1 MGTKFY
7 KVLILRA
14 ERLRKIGTGRFLTIF
29 FLYIAG
35 CISAYSQTTL
45 PFTQIPVSSPEI
57 IGPGRGSNDWMNAQ
71 MVTIPSNGSPDSSV
85 DTYFRFAWIDIQDY
99 NTGAF
104 TWTYFDSKIQWAID
118 NGKKFGFGVMGHYPG
133 AGRETLN
140 GADICYPL
148 TVHNAMQ
155 AEPVFKDN
163 IDTSPDYPG
172 YNSWTP
178 NWNAPSFRSSYNA
191 MMNAVIAHLKSTTYK
206 GVLEYNAVG
215 IVDIRTIGST
225 GEWTVYNT
233 NTNPS
238 YMPTNS
244 IATTANEIQF
254 IDDMVS
260 EFPDKQLVICNAAV
274 NGMSTVDGVDPA
286 VGYHVFTTSN
296 SVGKIGLRRDCTG
309 ETDSWIHTWF
319 ENNPIVYNGIV
330 FKTAIM
336 NMYQTAP
343 WIGEPCSCC
352 TNDANGLQ
360 YGDLPRQIS
369 FYHMVSFG
377 NGNSSGLSTQ
387 TQDSVRQASKNAG
400 YRLIITGGN
409 MTTTLTSGGAFN
421 ITLNWQNIG
430 VTPTYEN
437 WNVVYELRKSDG
449 TVAWTGNSAFQLK
462 LFLPNS
468 TATPASDNFTL
479 SAVPAGT
486 YGMYLIIRDPS
497 GYRKKPMPLAIT
509 GMNSDGSYLLRG
521 NITVAAGSGNQP
533 PVANAGANQ
542 TITLPTSTVS
552 LTGSGTDV
560 SGTITTYAW
569 SKLSGPAGGTI
580 SSPATANTNITGL
593 VQGVYVYKLLLTD
606 NLSDTGSATV
616 QITVNAAVVSQPPV
630 ANAGANQTITLPT
643 SIVTLNGSGTDAS
656 GTITTYAW
664 TKSSGPSGGTISSP
678 ATANTNIT
686 GLVQGVYVYKLLIT
700 DNLGNTGSATIQIT
714 VNAAVVNQPPVANA
728 GANQTITLPTSIV
741 TLNGSGT
748 DTDGTIASYA
758 WSEISGPTS
767 DAITSPATASTSITG
782 LTQGVYQYQLKVT
795 DNQGAVGM
803 DTVQITVNAAVVNQP
818 PIAKAGPDQ
827 TITLPT
833 NSVTLNGSASSDPDG
848 TIVSYLW
855 TKISGPAQFNIVN
868 STSANTIV
876 NNLTAGSYSFQLKVT
891 DNGGAIA
898 MDTIKIIVDAA
909 PVNQP
914 PVANAGANIS
924 ITLPTNVANLNGSAS
939 TDPDGT
945 ISAYAWSQVSGPSTA
960 TIATATSA
968 NTTISGLVQGSYVF
982 ALKVTDN
989 SGATNSDSITVTV
1002 NPAPNIPPVANAG
1015 TSKTITLPTNSTNLD
1030 GSLSSDP
1037 DGSIVSYS
1045 WVQISGPS
1053 TSTIL
1058 GGTLSI
1064 ATATNLVAGVYTFQ
1078 LTVTDNSGAST
1089 KANVKITVTNPGT
1102 QPPIANAGADQ
1113 TITLPTNSVTID
1125 GSGSSAPSGNIVSY
1139 TWTEKSGPSSVSL
1152 NNTAQNTLNNL
1163 QAGVYVFAL
1172 TVTDNNNATGTD
1184 SVIITVNPAAN
1195 IPPVANPGPSIS
1207 LTLPTNSTTL
1217 NGTSSYD
1224 PDGTISSYSWTR
1236 VSGPNTPSASGA
1248 NTATLSLSGLIA
1260 GQYSY
1265 RLTVTDNSGASSSA
1279 LANIIVAPAPNIP
1292 PVANA
1297 GTNQTITAPANSVIL
1312 NGSSSYDP
1320 DGTITA
1326 YNWVTVS
1333 GPGSITINNSNTATP
1348 SVVGLQPG
1356 VYTFQLTVTDN
1367 NGATATDQ
1375 VFVTV
1380 LPQVVLPNQAP
1391 VANAGSNQT
1400 ITLPVN
1406 TASLNGTSSFDPDGT
1421 ISTYAWSQISGPSA
1435 AVITGA
1441 NTSTPTISQ
1450 LIVGQYVYQLT
1461 VTDNNGATNSDQ
1473 VTITVN
1479 PGVAKV
1485 DMPPV
1490 ANAGPSDTITMPNNT
1505 YMLDASQSTDPDGT
1519 ITSYQWQEIGGP
1531 NTVTSSTMTGAQ
1543 VSISGLTV
1551 GQYEFQVTVTDNTGA
1566 TGTATMNL
1574 TVEAGLTSTDK
1585 LAVFPNPA
1593 TDQIHERISSTVTGT
1608 VKISVYDMN
1617 GRLVLSKQIDKS
1629 SESIIE
1635 TMNVS
1640 SLASGMYTIQINIA
1654 NQKTMV
1660 TKFIKN

>member
-1 MGTKFY
+1 MRIKFY
-7 KVLILRA
+7 KARNNQCSRRGIEQSGRILAILLFIILRS
-14 ERLRKIGTGRFLTIF
+14 
-29 FLYIAG
+29 
-35 CISAYSQTTL
+35 ISGFSQTTAL
-45 PFTQIPVSSPEI
+45 SFSQISTSTDI
-57 IGPGRGSNDWMNAQ
+57 ISPGRGAQQWNGSPWDNSNDPY
-71 MVTIPSNGSPDSSV
+71 IPSNNTVPKEWYSRFLWAADLEPGGLGVYTFSV
-85 DTYFRFAWIDIQDY
+85 
-99 NTGAF
+99 
-104 TWTYFDSKIQWAID
+104 FDSRINAAID
-118 NGKKFGFGVMGHYPG
+118 AGQLFSFGVMPMCSGCIAGQITYP
-133 AGRETLN
+133 AYLHTL
-140 GADICYPL
+140 
-148 TVHNAMQ
+148 MQ
-155 AEPVFKDN
+155 AEA
-163 IDTSPDYPG
+163 T
-172 YNSWTP
+172 NSQDWFSNVNGSWIP
-178 NWNAPSFRSSYNA
+178 NWNSPNYIARWTA
-191 MMNAVIAHLKSTTYK
+191 LMNALAAHIAAGSHNGVAYK
-206 GVLEYNAVG
+206 NAIG
-215 IVDIRTIGST
+215 YVDIRGYGET
-225 GEWTVYNT
+225 GEWNT
-233 NTNPS
+233 YPWYGTE
-238 YMPTNS
+238 PTGRKATDASLRS
-244 IATTANEIQF
+244 IIDAVANA
-254 IDDMVS
+254 
-260 EFPDKQLVICNAAV
+260 FPNNQLVICFGSLDPGNACL
-274 NGMSTVDGVDPA
+274 TPA
-286 VGYHVFTTSN
+286 ATSAYVLSRTN
-296 SVGKIGLRRDCTG
+296 NYGHIGWRRDNLGDPGFDGAEDGNAGILTQ
-309 ETDSWIHTWF
+309 WQVA
-319 ENNPIVYNGIV
+319 PIG
-330 FKTAIM
+330 
-336 NMYQTAP
+336 
-343 WIGEPCSCC
+343 GEPN
-352 TNDANGLQ
+352 NDASDVP
-360 YGDLPRQIS
+360 YGDLPREVTK
-369 FYHMVSFG
+369 YHMSYFG
-377 NGNSSGLSTQ
+377 NGNWA
-387 TQDSVRQASKNAG
+387 SVNASNATFVANARQASLNSG
-400 YRLIITGGN
+400 YRLTLNGGS
-409 MTTTLTSGGAFN
+409 TTTNAALGSAFN
-421 ITLNWQNIG
+421 ITLNWRNIG
-430 VTPTYEN
+430 IAP
-437 WNVVYELRKSDG
+437 VYRSYKTQFELRTSTG
-449 TVAWTGNSAFQLK
+449 TVVWTGNSSFHSR
-462 LFLPNS
+462 LFLP
-468 TATPASDNFTL
+468 AGSDNVVTDTYTL
-479 SAVPAGT
+479 NGFAAGT
-486 YGMYLIIRDPS
+486 YSLYLILRDS
-497 GYRKKPMPLAIT
+497 LGYTMPLPLSINGRNT
-509 GMNSDGSYLLRG
+509 DGSYLLRS
-521 NITVAAGSGNQP
+521 NIVVTAGSANQP
-533 PVANAGANQ
+533 PVANAGSNQ
-542 TITLPTSTVS
+542 TITLPTSTAS
-552 LTGSGTDV
+552 LTGSGTDA
-560 SGTITTYAW
+560 SGTITSYAW
-569 SKLSGPAGGTI
+569 TKSSGPAGGTI
-580 SSPATANTNITGL
+580 SSPTTANTNITGL

-606 NLSDTGSATV
+606 NLGDTGSATV
-616 QITVNAAVVSQPPV
+616 QITVNPAVVNQPPV
-630 ANAGANQTITLPT
+630 ANAGSNQTITLPT
-643 SIVTLNGSGTDAS
+643 STVSLTGSGTDASGTISSYAWTKSSGPTGSVMSSPATANTNITGLIQGVYVFKLTVKDNLGDTGSATVQITVNPAVVNQPPVANAGSNQTITLPTSTVSLTGSGTDAS

-686 GLVQGVYVYKLLIT
+686 GLIQGVYVYKLLLT
-700 DNLGNTGSATIQIT
+700 DNLGDTGSATVQIT
-714 VNAAVVNQPPVANA
+714 VNPAVVNQPPV
-728 GANQTITLPTSIV
+728 
-741 TLNGSGT
+741 
-748 DTDGTIASYA
+748 
-758 WSEISGPTS
+758 
-767 DAITSPATASTSITG
+767 
-782 LTQGVYQYQLKVT
+782 
-795 DNQGAVGM
+795 
-803 DTVQITVNAAVVNQP
+803 
-818 PIAKAGPDQ
+818 AKAGPDQ

-848 TIVSYLW
+848 TIASYLW

-868 STSANTIV
+868 NTSANTIV

-898 MDTIKIIVDAA
+898 MDTIKIIVNSA

-945 ISAYAWSQVSGPSTA
+945 ISAYAWTEISGPSTA
-960 TIATATSA
+960 TIAAATSA
-968 NTTISGLVQGSYVF
+968 NTAISGLVQGSYVF
-982 ALKVTDN
+982 SLKVTDN
-989 SGATNSDSITVTV
+989 GGATNADSITVTV

-1045 WVQISGPS
+1045 WAQISGPS

-1064 ATATNLVAGVYTFQ
+1064 ATATNMVAGVYTFQ

-1089 KANVKITVTNPGT
+1089 KANVKITVNNSGA
-1102 QPPIANAGADQ
+1102 QPPVANAGADQ

-1125 GSGSSAPSGNIVSY
+1125 GSGSSASSGNIVSY
-1139 TWTEKSGPSSVSL
+1139 VWTEKSGPSTVSL
-1152 NNTAQNTLNNL
+1152 SNTAKNTLNNL

-1195 IPPVANPGPSIS
+1195 IPPVANPGSSIS

-1217 NGTSSYD
+1217 NGTGSYD

-1236 VSGPNTPSASGA
+1236 VSGPNTPAASGA

-1279 LANIIVAPAPNIP
+1279 LVNIIVAPAANIP

-1297 GTNQTITAPANSVIL
+1297 GANQTITAPANSVIL

-1320 DGTITA
+1320 DGTITT

-1367 NGATATDQ
+1367 NGATASDQ

-1391 VANAGSNQT
+1391 VANAGSNLT
-1400 ITLPVN
+1400 ITLPDN
-1406 TASLNGTSSFDPDGT
+1406 TVSLNGTSSFDPDGT

-1435 AVITGA
+1435 ATITGA
-1441 NTSTPTISQ
+1441 NTSTPTVSQ

-1479 PGVAKV
+1479 AGVAKV
-1485 DMPPV
+1485 DQPPV
-1490 ANAGPSDTITMPNNT
+1490 ANAGQSDTVTMPNNT

-1531 NTVTSSTMTGAQ
+1531 NTVTSSTMNGAQ

-1566 TGTATMNL
+1566 TATATMNL
-1574 TVEAGLTSTDK
+1574 TVEPGLTSTDK

-1593 TDQIHERISSTVTGT
+1593 NNQIHEKITSAVTGT

-1629 SESIIE
+1629 SETIYE